1 MDLRMKQPPKKQPK
15 TADQQPE
22 SNKPRQIA
30 TLHGPTL
37 TYADG
42 KLTVQDGNNQI
53 PLVPFEEPPEI
64 RPGYLTLREI
74 AKRYAAFIDPAS
86 PAVQLLIARKTIPEL
101 ISAAKLGHVDIVH
114 RSRLL
119 PVEQRTMRD
128 DKYLEECRISVS
140 KVIAY
145 FVDHMKAD
153 KAILEQYLLDTDGA
167 TTINQSDGQR
177 SVRPLP
183 AQRWQE
189 NEILR
194 VIGELG
200 HDPKKLPKN
209 NPGKAGV
216 KAEVRA
222 RLSLTT
228 SVFNKAWE
236 RLISDRA
243 ICYLG

>member
-1 MDLRMKQPPKKQPK
+1 MEKPQKKQTPIVEI
-15 TADQQPE
+15 QPE
-22 SNKPRQIA
+22 VTAPRQIA

-37 TYADG
+37 IYVEG
-42 KLTVQDGNNQI
+42 RLSVQDGDNQI
-53 PLVPFEEPPEI
+53 PLVPFEEPPEN
-64 RPGYLTLREI
+64 RPGYLTLREA
-74 AKRYAAFIDPAS
+74 AKRYADFIDPAN

-119 PVEQRTMRD
+119 PVEQRTMHD
-128 DKYLEECRISVS
+128 DKYLEECRISVNE
-140 KVIAY
+140 VIAY

-167 TTINQSDGQR
+167 TTISQSDGQR

-200 HDPKKLPKN
+200 HDPRKLPKN
-209 NPGKAGV
+209 KPGKAGV

-222 RLSLTT
+222 LLSF
-228 SVFNKAWE
+228 SPKVFELAWE
-236 RLISDRA
+236 RLRKDGA
-243 ICYLG
+243 ICNLE